1 MTLVGKTRRDMIER
15 ENLEVSD
22 PLPSDLKVAL
32 GEERRPL
39 RLEKKAAPPHQEEEE
54 ATPHRSCC
62 HQACANDARAAPTG
76 FVDRRR
82 LSGFNTT
89 DK

>member
-1 MTLVGKTRRDMIER
+1 MRER
-15 ENLEVSD
+15 ENMEVSD
-22 PLPSDLKVAL
+22 LPLSDLKVTL

-39 RLEKKAAPPHQEEEE
+39 RLEKKAAPPHPEEE
-54 ATPHRSCC
+54 ATPRRSCC

-76 FVDRRR
+76 FVGRRR